1 MMFYISVKFHK
12 KYLGRRS
19 TYSTATKLRCQ
30 ISEENYSKHITTR
43 VMILVVCML
52 SDDVLYFYEV
62 S

>member
-1 MMFYISVKFHK
+1 MMFDISVKFHK

-19 TYSTATKLRCQ
+19 TYSMATKLHCQ
-30 ISEENYSKHITTR
+30 ISEENYSKNIKTR
-43 VMILVVCML
+43 VMVLVVCML